1 MTMGPAFRA
10 AWVAFGAAAMMT
22 GCSAPQPVVPDG
34 RTRMPVNSDARI
46 EAFTARAAA
55 ARRSATEEVRWT
67 QEVQALKA
75 ELAQLRAA
83 TIVLAA
89 DAEGKSQSP
98 LARAAAARLASG
110 QPSMTQALQDPSPGT
125 ALARPTRHLVPAATS
140 GFPETQ
146 DTASIQAVAIDAGA
160 ALPVR
165 LLPSSAA
172 PARPEVV
179 PDSATTLST
188 TRPAT
193 ETTAP
198 KVPEQQSS
206 QTPPALPR
214 VTIQTAPPA
223 KTGAKPDRVPAPEA
237 DVPLAAASPTLI
249 RTTLTPELAAPT
261 PQVTTPVVAP
271 AARSVPMPTAFRS
284 EELALDRRAPTPLPA
299 RVPEPP
305 ARKAVQSDAERQF
318 RVAMPAHAAI
328 FMPAQDSAVALVL
341 TARLA
346 ERVVIRSRPGAQS
359 EAERARQYL
368 IGQGVP
374 SDRIWIASAG
384 PGDPTGPELLI
395 TVTAAPN
402 AGNAPSESND
412 AAAVVTRR

>member
-110 QPSMTQALQDPSPGT
+110 QPSVTQALQEPSPAI
-125 ALARPTRHLVPAATS
+125 ALVRPTRHPVPAATS

-160 ALPVR
+160 ASPVR
-165 LLPSSAA
+165 LLPSSVA

-179 PDSATTLST
+179 LDPATTLSQPV
-188 TRPAT
+188 RP
-193 ETTAP
+193 P
-198 KVPEQQSS
+198 KQ
-206 QTPPALPR
+206 ALR
-214 VTIQTAPPA
+214 
-223 KTGAKPDRVPAPEA
+223 RCRSNE
-237 DVPLAAASPTLI
+237 
-249 RTTLTPELAAPT
+249 
-261 PQVTTPVVAP
+261 
-271 AARSVPMPTAFRS
+271 AARHLQPY
-284 EELALDRRAPTPLPA
+284 LA
-299 RVPEPP
+299 
-305 ARKAVQSDAERQF
+305 
-318 RVAMPAHAAI
+318 
-328 FMPAQDSAVALVL
+328 
-341 TARLA
+341 
-346 ERVVIRSRPGAQS
+346 
-359 EAERARQYL
+359 
-368 IGQGVP
+368 
-374 SDRIWIASAG
+374 
-384 PGDPTGPELLI
+384 
-395 TVTAAPN
+395 
-402 AGNAPSESND
+402 
-412 AAAVVTRR
+412 